1 MCPASSVQRQTSSA
15 RTALAASRSTAAT
28 TIERSMLAGLLP
40 AAEGSCPPRAPQAG
54 AIGSPCPVPTRG
66 ASTGWRRAPGAE
78 RAGKSAVH
86 HHRGGERAREREARG
101 DERHPP
107 ERGDERLGDDP
118 LDRDPVGGARLPR
131 SLGAAQLD
139 ALGV

>member
-28 TIERSMLAGLLP
+28 TIERSMLADLLL
-40 AAEGSCPPRAPQAG
+40 AAEGSCPPRAPRLARS
-54 AIGSPCPVPTRG
+54 AHLCPVPRARETRPR
-66 ASTGWRRAPGAE
+66 RRAPGAE
-78 RAGKSAVH
+78 RAWKPAVH

-101 DERHPP
+101 HERHPP

-131 SLGAAQLD
+131 SL
-139 ALGV
+139 